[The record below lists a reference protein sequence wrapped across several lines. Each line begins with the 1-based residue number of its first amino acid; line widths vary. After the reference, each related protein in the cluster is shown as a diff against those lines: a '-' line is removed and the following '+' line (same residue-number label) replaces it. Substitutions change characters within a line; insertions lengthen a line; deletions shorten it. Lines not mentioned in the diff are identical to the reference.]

1 MLWLTIPF
9 TTQLVTLTFPE
20 LAIYILC
27 MYAAAHTAGVST
39 FCGFIQ
45 NMFNNIIIQFILW
58 AIIIIIMNC

>member
-20 LAIYILC
+20 LAIYIC
-27 MYAAAHTAGVST
+27 MYAAAHTAGVNT
-39 FCGFIQ
+39 FCGFLQ
-45 NMFNNIIIQFILW
+45 NMFNNIIIQLLLL